1 MINEFSHVF
10 AFIILGL
17 IFVAGGLVTNKLLRP
32 NRPNEFK
39 LSAYECGEDPV
50 GNSWL
55 KFNNRFYVVA
65 LIFILFDVEMVFL
78 FPWALVYKGMGMMAF
93 LEMFAFLGILLVGFA
108 YAWVKGDLDW
118 VRPRPHVAQLETMV
132 SRDKPRLIP
141 RKPAQPDAAID
152 PALGGQAA

>member
-17 IFVAGGLVTNKLLRP
+17 IFVAGGLLTNRILRP

-55 KFNNRFYVVA
+55 KFNSRFYVVA
-65 LIFILFDVEMVFL
+65 LIFVLFDVEMVFL
-78 FPWALVYKGMGMMAF
+78 FPWALVYKEMGMVAF
-93 LEMFAFLGILLVGFA
+93 LEMASFLGILLVGFA
-108 YAWVKGDLDW
+108 YVWVKGDLDW
-118 VRPRPHVAQLETMV
+118 VRPKPYLAQLDAMI

-141 RKPAQPDAAID
+141 KASTQSTD
-152 PALGGQAA
+152 PALGGQPA

>member
-17 IFVAGGLVTNKLLRP
+17 IFVAGGLVTNRLLRP

-65 LIFILFDVEMVFL
+65 LIFIL
-78 FPWALVYKGMGMMAF
+78 
-93 LEMFAFLGILLVGFA
+93 
-108 YAWVKGDLDW
+108 
-118 VRPRPHVAQLETMV
+118 
-132 SRDKPRLIP
+132 
-141 RKPAQPDAAID
+141 AAIGAVVNGARTSTAGTG
-152 PALGGQAA
+152 PRTLGPGTPNLGR

>member
-17 IFVAGGLVTNKLLRP
+17 IFVAGGIVTNKLLRP

-78 FPWALVYKGMGMMAF
+78 FPWALVYKAMGMTAF
-93 LEMFAFLGILLVGFA
+93 LEMLAFIGILLVGFA

-118 VRPRPHVAQLETMV
+118 VRPRPQVAKLEAMI

-141 RKPAQPDAAID
+141 KRVAPAND
-152 PALGGQAA
+152 PALGGQTA